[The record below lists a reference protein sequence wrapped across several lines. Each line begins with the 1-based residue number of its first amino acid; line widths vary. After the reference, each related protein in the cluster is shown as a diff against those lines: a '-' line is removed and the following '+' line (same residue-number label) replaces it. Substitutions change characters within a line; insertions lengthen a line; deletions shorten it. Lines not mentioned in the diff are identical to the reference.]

1 VPQRLVFR
9 PFALASALVLATGP
23 LAAASWRVD
32 PERTSFAVLTHRAGV
47 GARLAHDHLV
57 VARAPVATLDFDPA
71 RPQATRF
78 SARAN
83 VIALDV
89 DPSEERAA
97 LSARLIELGA
107 LSSPLP
113 AVDPDDRGK
122 VRKSMLGRDQMAPEE
137 FPEVTAELVGLERRG
152 GGASAR
158 VALGWDARVRL
169 TVRGRAVEKAI
180 PARWELEDGAL
191 AAEALG
197 EFRFTEFGIEP
208 YSTMLGA
215 IRNDDLFHLY
225 VKLVARPG
233 EATGAAA
240 GATPAPAD

>member
-1 VPQRLVFR
+1 VSQRPVSR
-9 PFALASALVLATGP
+9 PFVLASALVLATGP
-23 LAAASWRVD
+23 LAAAPWRVD
-32 PERTSFAVLTHRAGV
+32 PERTAFAVLTHRAGL

-78 SARAN
+78 SARVN

-97 LSARLIELGA
+97 LSPRLIELGA

-113 AVDPDDRGK
+113 AVEPDDRGK
-122 VRKSMLGRDQMAPEE
+122 VRKAMLTRDQMAPEE

-152 GGASAR
+152 GAQSAR

-169 TVRGRAVEKAI
+169 TVRGRAVEKTL
-180 PARWELEDGAL
+180 PARWEIQDGEL

-215 IRNDDLFHLY
+215 IRNDDRFHLY
-225 VKLVARPG
+225 VALVARPD
-233 EATGAAA
+233 ETAGAAA
-240 GATPAPAD
+240 GAAPAAAD